1 MAEAVKYM
9 CMTTILSPFSFIHN
23 PKLLFLG
30 SISFAVIFIALLF
43 ALSNSIRHGVYE
55 VQLLAVE
62 CIIIILEKLAKTLG
76 ITSLIKST
84 NGYWKGG
91 KPAWIQRVRKH
102 RVDRKRKQIAA
113 LTTLV
118 ETRAMGK
125 GDEDRG
131 NVGGEGDQ
139 KEETNRVARRS
150 IASTE
155 VSKPVGM
162 NGSTNALGR
171 NGAEL
176 DAYLKFV

>member
-1 MAEAVKYM
+1 MKYM

-55 VQLLAVE
+55 VQLFAVE
-62 CIIIILEKLAKTLG
+62 CIIIILEKLAKILG

-91 KPAWIQRVRKH
+91 KPAWIQRVRRH

-139 KEETNRVARRS
+139 KETNRVARRS